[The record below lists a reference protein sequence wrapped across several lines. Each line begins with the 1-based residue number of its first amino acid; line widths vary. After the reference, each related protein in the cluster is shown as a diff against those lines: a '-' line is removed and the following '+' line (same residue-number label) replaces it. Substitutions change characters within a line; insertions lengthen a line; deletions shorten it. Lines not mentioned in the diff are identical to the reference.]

1 MLARMAAV
9 DEEALI
15 CDFAETYH
23 IYDYRQLPAR
33 LAAVYA
39 CGLRQDSRIQ
49 VKLSGLSI
57 PPDRMLLSLIADSAR
72 VLVWQNTKDG
82 VGGKNQPKS
91 IFALLTGQDT
101 EKEKPER
108 FASGEEFLQWRET
121 MLRG

>member
-1 MLARMAAV
+1 MAAV

-39 CGLRQDSRIQ
+39 CGLRQDSRIRIR
-49 VKLSGLSI
+49 LSGVNI
-57 PPDRMLLSLIADSAR
+57 TQDQMLLSVIADSTR

-82 VGGKNQPKS
+82 VAGKNQPKS
-91 IFALLTGQDT
+91 ILALLTGQEK

-108 FASGEEFLQWRET
+108 FASGEEFLKWRET
-121 MLRG
+121 MMRG